1 MKFWHRNTDIAVP
14 VTSANDEAA
23 VDSTSV
29 MGKILGSDLR
39 TPSMNNQTEDVE
51 TGHASETGRAS
62 TDNER

>member
-1 MKFWHRNTDIAVP
+1 MP

-29 MGKILGSDLR
+29 MEKILGSDLR